1 MAAGLELKDI
11 ESVHNLL
18 SRITEDMM
26 GEKVTLPPAMEA
38 IRQDTPPPDAAEE
51 ATKWLWLLDA
61 GIGPEHLRRAIE
73 KMGLQPQDYTALIRY
88 YLRKRPLRQ
97 VDIEKLEW
105 LATYIYRSRYAAGGQ
120 VSSADMRQ
128 EIQTWVGES
137 TSKMTG
143 AAEALLAE
151 LVEILEDLTG
161 CPTFRDL
168 TQSGLIDRGRS
179 IKQRLKEDLAQPHVL
194 SAVINYNL
202 VSRRKFESLL
212 SEALG
217 SSPLRLELSGKEYRT
232 AAEDFRQLSAAGAT
246 PSAAAARP
254 SAAVETEPPSSPA
267 AAQAPPAAVPATPA
281 AAADALAAPQKLKVM
296 LHTLGI
302 DTVRE
307 EGRVRTLLN
316 ELVSFALAA
325 GKPVSTVPLPSC
337 SLTLAP
343 WEAQSLVLEYP
354 ALEKSF
360 RADFNRLVRRAVAL
374 LAAIEEEKAQYE
386 LRRHSEHHWKPH
398 VDALFYLLW
407 SGSEALPD
415 LENLAQQAA
424 RRGLQEK
431 AALLADTIERLRA
444 RLSEVSNVCQQW
456 KQSPG
461 QKGVYGS

>member
-1 MAAGLELKDI
+1 MAASLEPKDI

-18 SRITEDMM
+18 SRITEEMM
-26 GEKVTLPPAMEA
+26 GEKVPLPPAMEV
-38 IRQDTPPPDAAEE
+38 IRQDAPPPDAAEA
-51 ATKWLWLLDA
+51 ATKWLWLLDG

-73 KMGLQPQDYTALIRY
+73 KMELQPQDYTALIRY
-88 YLRKRPLRQ
+88 YLRKRPLRE

-120 VSSADMRQ
+120 VSSSDMRQ
-128 EIQTWVGES
+128 EIQTWAGES
-137 TSKMTG
+137 ASKMTG

-179 IKQRLKEDLAQPHVL
+179 VKQRLKEDLAHPQVL

-202 VSRRKFESLL
+202 VSRRRFESLL

-217 SSPLRLELSGKEYRT
+217 SSPLRLELSNKEYRT
-232 AAEDFRQLSAAGAT
+232 AAQDFRQLSEARAT
-246 PSAAAARP
+246 PFAAAARP
-254 SAAVETEPPSSPA
+254 PAADATSPPSTPAAVQ
-267 AAQAPPAAVPATPA
+267 AQPPAAPAS
-281 AAADALAAPQKLKVM
+281 AAPAGASPALQNLKAT
-296 LHTLGI
+296 LHTLCV

-307 EGRVRTLLN
+307 EGRVRTLFN
-316 ELVSFALAA
+316 ELVSFAQAA
-325 GKPVSTVPLPSC
+325 GKPVSTIPLPSC

-386 LRRHSEHHWKPH
+386 LRRHSEHFWKQH
-398 VDALFYLLW
+398 VDALFYLLS
-407 SGSEALPD
+407 SGSEALPG
-415 LENLAQQAA
+415 LEALAQQAV
-424 RRGLQEK
+424 RRGVQEK
-431 AALLADTIERLRA
+431 AAQLADTIERLRA
-444 RLSEVSNVCQQW
+444 RLGEVSNVCQQW